1 MTEDRFTHVWDAI
14 EDSSAEAAN
23 MKARATLMIALQ
35 EAIGS
40 WKLTQAEAAKKLGV
54 TQPRMNDLLRGRID
68 KFSLDAL
75 MLLASA
81 AGLTV
86 EWRVVKSAA

>member
-1 MTEDRFTHVWDAI
+1 MSEKSFESVWDAI
-14 EDSSAEAAN
+14 EDTPAEAAN
-23 MKARATLMIALQ
+23 MRARSEFMAAIQQTV
-35 EAIGS
+35 EA
-40 WKLTQAEAAKKLGV
+40 WRLTQAEAASRLGV

-75 MLLASA
+75 MNLASA

-86 EWRVVKSAA
+86 AWSLTRNAA